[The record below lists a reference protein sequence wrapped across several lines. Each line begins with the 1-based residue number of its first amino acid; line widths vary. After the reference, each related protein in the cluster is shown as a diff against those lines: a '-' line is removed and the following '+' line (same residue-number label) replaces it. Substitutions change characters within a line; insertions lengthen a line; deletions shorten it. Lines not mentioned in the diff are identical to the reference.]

1 MTARGR
7 TAFGLY
13 ARALREARPW
23 WPHLSVVA
31 VLGILA
37 TPLGLLVP
45 IPFQIILDHVVG
57 AEPLPDI
64 LRAMLPVGAE
74 AGSDAVLWLALGL
87 GLGVAG
93 LALLHGTGEWLY
105 REWVGE
111 GMVRVFRG
119 RLFARSLRVTH
130 GRGAEEGAMDAAL
143 RISND
148 APALQWTALY
158 GIIPL
163 LTSLFALGLTLSV
176 LLFIHPTVAAIALA
190 TSIPAVILIH
200 SQQRRMSDRWH
211 RVRELDAK
219 AISTVHEVLPALRV
233 VMAFAQEEREVARF
247 SDRLGASLRERLR
260 VLLSQGLLGAVL
272 TLATAA
278 GTTAVLLL
286 CVRGVQAGTL
296 TVGEVT
302 IILAYVAQLTGPIQ
316 SIGQHLASQ
325 QTAIAAAERAFTL
338 LDRTDSVPEPT
349 NPVPVGR
356 SQGTVTFQGVGF
368 SYDDRAPLF
377 AGLNLTVPA
386 GIKVGIVGPTGSGK
400 SSLVNLVMRLYD
412 PSAGRVLLDGIDL
425 RDIGVADLRRQ
436 FAVVGQD
443 TTLFQGTVADNI
455 AYGRPDATMAE
466 VVEAAEKA
474 HAHDFISR
482 LPMGYATSLGEGGLT
497 LSGGERQRLSLARAL
512 LLDAPVLIMDE
523 PTSALDLGTEAA
535 IVRDVAR
542 AAEGRTTFIVTHRPS
557 ILQAVDV
564 VLRVEDGVVSVIEG
578 AAQQPSANDDA
589 AARLR
594 VVG

>member
-1 MTARGR
+1 MSRRGR
-7 TAFGLY
+7 SAVGLY

-23 WPHLSVVA
+23 WPHLCVVT

-37 TPLGLLVP
+37 TPLGLLAP

-57 AEPLPDI
+57 SEPLPA
-64 LRAMLPVGAE
+64 LLSAFLPAGTE
-74 AGSDAVLWLALGL
+74 AGADPILWLALGL
-87 GLGVAG
+87 GMGVAG
-93 LALLHGTGEWLY
+93 LALLHGTGEWLF

-130 GRGAEEGAMDAAL
+130 GKGTDEGAMDAAL

-163 LTSLFALGLTLSV
+163 LTSLVALGVTLVV
-176 LLFIHPTVAAIALA
+176 LSMIHPTVAAIALG
-190 TSIPAVILIH
+190 TSIPAVLLIH

-233 VMAFAQEEREVARF
+233 VMAFGQEDREVARF

-260 VLLSQGLLGAVL
+260 VLLSQGLLGGVL

-278 GTTAVLLL
+278 GTTAVLFL
-286 CVRGVQAGTL
+286 CVRGVQAGSL

-302 IILAYVAQLTGPIQ
+302 IILAYVAQMTAPIQ

-338 LDRTDSVPEPT
+338 LDRTDSVPET
-349 NPVPVGR
+349 ANPVKIGR
-356 SQGTVTFQGVGF
+356 AQGTVTFQGVGF
-368 SYDDRAPLF
+368 GYEDRAPLF
-377 AGLNLTVPA
+377 KGLDLTIPK
-386 GIKVGIVGPTGSGK
+386 GMKVGIVGPTGSGK
-400 SSLVNLVMRLYD
+400 STLVNLVMRFYD
-412 PSAGRVLLDGIDL
+412 PTAGRLLLDGVDL
-425 RDIGVADLRRQ
+425 RDIALADLRRQ

-443 TTLFQGTVADNI
+443 TSLFVGSVADNI

-474 HAHDFISR
+474 HAHGFISR
-482 LPMGYATSLGEGGLT
+482 LPMGYATTLGEGGLT

-523 PTSALDLGTEAA
+523 PTSALDLTTEAA

-557 ILQAVDV
+557 ILQAVDM
-564 VLRVEDGVVSVIEG
+564 VLKVEDGVVTVMEG
-578 AAQQPSANDDA
+578 AAMQPQANDDLP
-589 AARLR
+589 RLRR